1 MGRARDIANLINS
14 NTFLTPA
21 SASATYLSQTSASST
36 YALTNSVGLV
46 SILRETFTSSSEVVP
61 SISVFTSA
69 YQNYKIL
76 INIDS
81 VSTSTIIRMRL
92 RNGSTNET
100 SANYRGSGLRWNSG
114 GAAYSGGNTQTS
126 IAFYNDASNDARY
139 IQMELRKPYQQDF
152 KQYHL
157 WSSDNSVNSYENV
170 GQLILSS
177 SYDKFSIIP
186 DAGNIT
192 GSFQIFGYK
201 EI

>member
-1 MGRARDIANLINS
+1 MARARDIANIINS
-14 NTFLTPA
+14 GTFLTPA
-21 SASATYLSQTSASST
+21 SASATYASINST
-36 YALTNSVGLV
+36 GLV
-46 SILRETFTSSSEVVP
+46 PILRQTFTSSSEVVP
-61 SISVFTSA
+61 NSSVFTST

-92 RNGSTNET
+92 RTGSTNET
-100 SANYRGSGLRWNSG
+100 SANYRGSGIRWNSG
-114 GAAYSGGNTQTS
+114 GAAFSGGNSQTS

-139 IQMELRKPYQQDF
+139 VQMELRKPYQQEF

-177 SYDKFSIIP
+177 SYDKFAIIP
-186 DAGNIT
+186 DSGNIT